1 MIKFALIIWVCSFVG
16 NPGACLPPLEYPK
29 QFDSWYECARTAHQE
44 SRKILA
50 SMGYK
55 MVNESKIAMKY
66 SCKAIET
73 T

>member
-1 MIKFALIIWVCSFVG
+1 MIKFTLIIWVCSFLG
-16 NPGACLPPLEYPK
+16 QQACMKPLQYPVL
-29 QFDSWYECARTAHQE
+29 FDSWYECTRTAHQE

-55 MVNESKIAMKY
+55 SVNESKIAMKY
-66 SCKAIET
+66 SCQAIET

>member
-1 MIKFALIIWVCSFVG
+1 MIKFTLIIWVCSFLG
-16 NPGACLPPLEYPK
+16 QTTCMRPLQYPIL
-29 QFDSWYECARTAHQE
+29 FDRWYECTRTAHQE

-55 MVNESKIAMKY
+55 SVNESKIAMKY
-66 SCKAIET
+66 SCQEIET